1 MRVIQKIRQVIAQEP
16 QHPTAQVFSRL
27 ISGLE
32 DELDFPLNEL
42 YKLNTSD
49 FQLAMEILQEWR
61 LDRYYLGKSKT
72 FDMTLQALPPT
83 KHKP

>member
-1 MRVIQKIRQVIAQEP
+1 MRAIQKIRHVIAQEP

-49 FQLAMEILQEWR
+49 FQLALEILQEWR

-72 FDMTLQALPPT
+72 FDVTLQALPPI

>member
-1 MRVIQKIRQVIAQEP
+1 M
-16 QHPTAQVFSRL
+16 
-27 ISGLE
+27 
-32 DELDFPLNEL
+32 DFPLHEL
-42 YKLNTSD
+42 YKLNASD

-72 FDMTLQALPPT
+72 FDVTLQALPPI